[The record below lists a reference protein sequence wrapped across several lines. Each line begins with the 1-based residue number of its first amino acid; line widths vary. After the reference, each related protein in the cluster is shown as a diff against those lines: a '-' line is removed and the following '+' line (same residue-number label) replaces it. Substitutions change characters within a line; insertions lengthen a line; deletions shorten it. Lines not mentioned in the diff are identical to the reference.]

1 MREVQSKKKKLI
13 NLLLASDQS
22 KERKATE
29 SEAQVSDRSEA
40 QRLDK
45 IAYVDSQELRKFLS

>member
-29 SEAQVSDRSEA
+29 NEAQVCDVLDA
-40 QRLDK
+40 QRLSK
-45 IAYVDSQELRKFLS
+45 IANADSQELRKFLS